1 MTTPGISS
9 GVAMV
14 TSTLRSTLAEAFR
27 GLFKI
32 ANIKARGRLRE
43 RCHIPLGHSSVHTTE
58 QAQ

>member
-1 MTTPGISS
+1 
-9 GVAMV
+9 MV

-32 ANIKARGRLRE
+32 ANIKARGRLGE